1 MTMEKTDRRDEQ
13 ARKRAKRAKRAARR
27 PAPRDASTDSV
38 DAYRDIDPTR
48 CVFRPLPDLRGR

>member
-1 MTMEKTDRRDEQ
+1 MTMEKTDLRDEK
-13 ARKRAKRAKRAARR
+13 ARKRAKREARR
-27 PAPRDASTDSV
+27 RALGRTASADPG